1 MKPAAT
7 RSRTPEPPYCWQS
20 KEALR
25 QIERTYDSESS
36 TRLACAAYLALTRI
50 ASDKQA
56 ESFECSVKEIA
67 NYMHYRYD
75 QTLKGIQLAEAAGV
89 IKVERRKVAGTA
101 ENAPSI
107 YTLLGVIEKID
118 KVIDS
123 PRFAVNPESIEITEK
138 EQRKNREVTHP
149 QTPHD
154 CVECV
159 CDSHPGGNGS
169 EEGNTPLAAKPDR
182 KSVRRFLNGRV
193 AANWELTASAVRI
206 CSAIAGANAA
216 EFHDLAASA
225 FTEIG
230 AVEREVRV
238 ADRGDGK
245 VGRVDLVIHDPEGDI
260 GVELDRQS
268 PRQKSIVK
276 LERNFR
282 RWMILLR
289 EPIEPAFGGSPSC
302 ADDGGFAEFWKVYPR
317 KVGKLAAE
325 RAWKRHR
332 PPLSEVLAAL
342 EAWRNSPEW
351 LKDGGRYIPHPATW
365 VNRGGW
371 EDELPAVRQQPDSF
385 I

>member
-1 MKPAAT
+1 MNPAAT

-149 QTPHD
+149 QTP
-154 CVECV
+154 
-159 CDSHPGGNGS
+159 
-169 EEGNTPLAAKPDR
+169 T
-182 KSVRRFLNGRV
+182 
-193 AANWELTASAVRI
+193 TASSVCVI
-206 CSAIAGANAA
+206 PIPAA
-216 EFHDLAASA
+216 TAA
-225 FTEIG
+225 
-230 AVEREVRV
+230 RV
-238 ADRGDGK
+238 GIFPSPLK
-245 VGRVDLVIHDPEGDI
+245 LVVGR
-260 GVELDRQS
+260 Q
-268 PRQKSIVK
+268 QK
-276 LERNFR
+276 
-282 RWMILLR
+282 
-289 EPIEPAFGGSPSC
+289 
-302 ADDGGFAEFWKVYPR
+302 
-317 KVGKLAAE
+317 
-325 RAWKRHR
+325 
-332 PPLSEVLAAL
+332 
-342 EAWRNSPEW
+342 
-351 LKDGGRYIPHPATW
+351 
-365 VNRGGW
+365 
-371 EDELPAVRQQPDSF
+371 Q
-385 I
+385 